1 MIYESLYED
10 EHIITVKTDCES
22 SDHNECFYEKRKYS
36 TLKLSLK
43 LQEVSCQLFHIMLRY
58 NFLLIHLK

>member
-10 EHIITVKTDCES
+10 EHILTDKTNGES

-36 TLKLSLK
+36 IL
-43 LQEVSCQLFHIMLRY
+43 
-58 NFLLIHLK
+58 

>member
-36 TLKLSLK
+36 IL
-43 LQEVSCQLFHIMLRY
+43 
-58 NFLLIHLK
+58 